1 MAITQRTRLIN
12 PRLGAYFSIF
22 ASAFAALFLTL
33 LIFEQLG
40 TSDSLIRATVL
51 FLPLVV
57 FCVIGIATYTRHP
70 PEFFAAGRR
79 VPAVYNGLV
88 LAVIAT
94 GGTILIAATGLFF
107 FNGFDAWALVIGIT
121 TGFVIMGTMVAPYL
135 RKYGGYTVPSYLAR
149 RFQSRLLR
157 VVSAAVFTVP
167 ILLMLTAEL
176 QMASYAAS
184 LLTGL
189 SSTTIVTILG
199 LTLGVTITFGGMR
212 ALGWVGTAQ
221 AIAVVLAIVVPA
233 AMLGVIETNLPL
245 AQFSYGPVL
254 RGIGRVEVAQQIPV
268 AVAAPLAF
276 DLAGS
281 GLTTIEHRLATPYG
295 SLGPVSFAL
304 LTLTVALGIACA
316 PWLLPRCGTTVGVYE
331 ARKSLGWT
339 VFFVGII
346 TLTLAALAI
355 FMRSFVM
362 NELVGQSVNSLPEW
376 FATLA
381 ATGKAAVA
389 GSQDRLVLS
398 DFQMDRDSILFA
410 VPIAA
415 KFPVI
420 VLYLTLAGAIAAA
433 IAAAA
438 ATAYALA
445 TMLSEDIVHGLDWI
459 APKPS
464 IRLGTA
470 RGLTVFAILAG
481 LVFASFIRTD
491 PLQLLLWSLSISAS
505 VVFPIVV
512 MSLWWKQMGTVTAV
526 AGLLVGFAGAVLGI
540 VVGDSWLIPLPGP
553 LMGLVGFVPAILT
566 VSLVTVIGGQANH
579 DSQAIIHD
587 IRIPG
592 GETVYDREERLAHLK
607 EQKRNS

>member
-1 MAITQRTRLIN
+1 MAISHRTRLIN

-22 ASAFAALFLTL
+22 ASAFAALFLAL

-51 FLPLVV
+51 FLPLIV

-70 PEFFAAGRR
+70 PEYFAAGRR

-88 LAVIAT
+88 LAIIAT
-94 GGTILIAATGLFF
+94 GGTVLIAATGLFF
-107 FNGFDAWALVIGIT
+107 FNGFDAWALIIGVT
-121 TGFVIMGTMVAPYL
+121 TGFVIMGTMIAPYL

-157 VVSAAVFTVP
+157 ILSAAVFTVP
-167 ILLMLTAEL
+167 ILLVLTAEL

-189 SSTTIVTILG
+189 SSTTISTIVAITLG
-199 LTLGVTITFGGMR
+199 LTITLGGMR

-221 AIAVVLAIVVPA
+221 AIAVILAIIVPA

-254 RGIGRVEVAQQIPV
+254 RGIGRIEVAQQIPV
-268 AVAAPLAF
+268 TVAAPLAF
-276 DLAGS
+276 DLAGN

-295 SLGPVSFAL
+295 SLGVVSFAL

-331 ARKSLGWT
+331 ARKSIGWT

-346 TLTLAALAI
+346 TLTLSALAI
-355 FMRSFVM
+355 FMRNFVM
-362 NELVGQSVNSLPEW
+362 QDLVGQTVNTLPEW
-376 FATLA
+376 FDVVA

-389 GSQDRLVLS
+389 TSQQRLALS
-398 DFQMDRDSILFA
+398 DFQFDRDSILFA

-415 KFPVI
+415 EFPVI

-445 TMLSEDIVHGLDWI
+445 TLLSEDIVHGLDWI
-459 APKPS
+459 APKPAVR
-464 IRLGTA
+464 INTA
-470 RGLTVFAILAG
+470 RGLTIFSILAG
-481 LVFASFIRTD
+481 LVFASFVNTD

-505 VVFPIVV
+505 VVFPIVA
-512 MSLWWKQMGTVTAV
+512 MSLWWKQMGPVAAV
-526 AGLLVGFAGAVLGI
+526 AGLLVGFTGAVLGI
-540 VVGDSWLIPLPGP
+540 VVGDSWLIPLPAP
-553 LMGLVGFVPAILT
+553 LMGLVGLLPAIVT
-566 VSLVTVIGGQANH
+566 IALVTGIGGQTDQ

-587 IRIPG
+587 VRIPG
-592 GETVYDREERLAHLK
+592 GETVFDREERLARLK